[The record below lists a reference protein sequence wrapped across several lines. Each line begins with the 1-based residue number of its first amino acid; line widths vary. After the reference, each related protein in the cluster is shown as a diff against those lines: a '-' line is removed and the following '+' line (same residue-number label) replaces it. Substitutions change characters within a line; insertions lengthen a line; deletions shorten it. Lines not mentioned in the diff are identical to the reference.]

1 MGFGYLLLAV
11 KSEQDN
17 YLIGNPQFT
26 FFKAVYK
33 KHTNF
38 AIDYQFL
45 DFTGETENAFG
56 KKLYIDIPKNGDLLH
71 RMYLTFDLNFPTL
84 NDQKRAAPLIYN
96 LIDYIDL
103 YIGGQLIDRH
113 YSSWLAIWDQLI
125 EKENLGLANMT
136 GIRNQMTTTG
146 GNVTYTIPLRFWF
159 NNNIG
164 LALPLI
170 ALQYNDIKLEVRI
183 KDKSYFNAYAR
194 GIDNTGGAAAFPT
207 TANESNVKINRI
219 RLINELIHLDKDER
233 RLFST
238 NNHEYLITQVQ
249 TNLNGNIQNYT
260 DLYDKTNNFNELKH
274 KLELRFTY
282 PIKELFWSIQDIKG
296 NYESGNSQS
305 AENKGI
311 YEYNYWNN
319 YTLGAHQMVDC
330 NLVINGKDLME
341 PLPARF
347 YSDIQQY
354 QYHNSNGLQ
363 NINNDQGNI
372 DITGTYTAATGI
384 TTDPD
389 YFNKGIGIYSYSF
402 GLRPEDYQPSGSLN
416 FSKLESAVLKFRL
429 NKNPVEGSGTTG
441 NGQKTN
447 KTINVYALNYNVLRI
462 MSGQAGLA
470 FIN

>member
-1 MGFGYLLLAV
+1 
-11 KSEQDN
+11 
-17 YLIGNPQFT
+17 
-26 FFKAVYK
+26 
-33 KHTNF
+33 
-38 AIDYQFL
+38 
-45 DFTGETENAFG
+45 
-56 KKLYIDIPKNGDLLH
+56 
-71 RMYLTFDLNFPTL
+71 
-84 NDQKRAAPLIYN
+84 
-96 LIDYIDL
+96 
-103 YIGGQLIDRH
+103 
-113 YSSWLAIWDQLI
+113 
-125 EKENLGLANMT
+125 MT

-194 GIDNTGGAAAFPT
+194 GFQQDGTTAFPT
-207 TANESNVKINRI
+207 TAKESAVKINRI

-249 TNLNGNIQNYT
+249 TNLNGNIQNYV
-260 DLYDKTNNFNELKH
+260 DLYNKSSNFSELQH

-282 PIKELFWSIQDIKG
+282 PVKELFWSIQDIKG
-296 NYESGNSQS
+296 NYNEDAKSSTTINMGTDIITLDNVDNISASTTQVKYYQCDGDAINNLTNGQTYTVLSQPAASTDITLDDGTGNAINISWAVATNTSVGHKFVILNTQRS

-311 YEYNYWNN
+311 YEFNYWNN
-319 YTLGAHQMVDC
+319 YSLGQHQMVDC
-330 NLVINGKDLME
+330 NLNINGKDLME

-363 NINNDQGNI
+363 NINNEQNNI
-372 DITGTYTAATGI
+372 DLTAGAYDANTGI
-384 TTDPD
+384 TTDVN
-389 YFNKGIGIYSYSF
+389 YFNRGIGIYCYSF
-402 GLRPEDYQPSGSLN
+402 ALRPEDYQPSGSLN

-429 NKNPVEGSGTTG
+429 NENPGKEVKKCNGSD
-441 NGQKTN
+441 TN